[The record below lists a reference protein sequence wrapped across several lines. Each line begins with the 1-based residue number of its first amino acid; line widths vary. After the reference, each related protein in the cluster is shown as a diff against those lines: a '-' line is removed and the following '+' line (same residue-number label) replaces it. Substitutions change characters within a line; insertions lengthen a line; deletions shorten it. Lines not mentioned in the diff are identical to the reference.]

1 MPTIRI
7 QGIDGN
13 QNRLSYSGGD
23 IWANIAAPQGRPI
36 WDGSRPIIIVGLALY
51 MAGYGGN
58 RTARVYVANTD
69 GSVRSESQWFTAYG
83 SNLADGFY
91 GYSVEWGHN
100 NSYGQ
105 LGVRVGMLAQ
115 SGLLR
120 YGWNGLGGSQVHQ
133 GGSVLQNNATLA
145 GNLEYIQ
152 APTEPRPNDPGQIS
166 PAEAVVSWQW
176 PVDDG
181 GSPVTGYLIQ
191 YADNPQFNGY
201 GQLTTNGN
209 TFSARIKNLHPGTW
223 YFRFL
228 ATNRVTAMA
237 GKASAVSVVK
247 QLTLVAPPGEP
258 GDTDSWQRF
267 GVLPAGMQDQ
277 TNTGLRRI
285 ELTVAE
291 GDVRQAIAK
300 ENYVITGNPIMPA
313 DQHGAKRVVSGLTVG
328 KVYRVRARGMY
339 VGNLAGPS
347 LYQLGVVGVGWGEPV
362 DFLPANTPYSFDS
375 FEWIATATS
384 HEIAFRLAQNAQ
396 RAGYAKMEDF
406 AIFDVALEEMPSGSR
421 YRLQNTVYE
430 SSLLNHFDLANNSVG
445 ARWWVDRFGVTQFSA
460 DLGEGLVVATFSDER
475 GAGLLEYVDIDTA
488 LDTRDIVNDLDL
500 TNMGAVLGEDG
511 WESDEETRTYQNLTS
526 IATYGPRRE
535 TVETNLY
542 DDDAYAGSIDL
553 RANAIVGDDGTLQR
567 KVTRI
572 RWNAQEDPATAGA
585 LEVYAS
591 VNVWRRGVLYP
602 CRIAAIQHDLTPTR
616 WMITLD
622 LIER

>member
-13 QNRLSYSGGD
+13 QNQQSWSGGD
-23 IWANIAAPQGRPI
+23 IWANVGAPQGRAI
-36 WDGSRPIIIVGLALY
+36 WDGSRPIIIVGLGLY

-58 RTARVYVANTD
+58 RTAKVYVANSD
-69 GSVRSESQWFTAYG
+69 GSVRSESSWFTAYG

-91 GYSVEWGHN
+91 GRSVGWGHGD
-100 NSYGQ
+100 SRG
-105 LGVRVGMLAQ
+105 LAIRVGMVPQ

-120 YGWNGLGGSQVHQ
+120 YGWNGLGGSQVYS
-133 GGSVLQNNATLA
+133 GGSVLQNNATLGGA
-145 GNLEYIQ
+145 IEYHE
-152 APTEPRPNDPGQIS
+152 APTEPRINNPGQAS
-166 PAEAVVSWQW
+166 PTQVDLSWQW

-181 GSPVTGYLIQ
+181 GTAITGYLIQ
-191 YADNPQFNGY
+191 YATNPQFTGY
-201 GQLTTNGN
+201 RQLTTNGN
-209 TFSARIKNLHPGTW
+209 TFRTIIGGLNPGTW
-223 YFRFL
+223 YFRIL
-228 ATNRVTAMA
+228 ATNAVTAMA
-237 GKASAVSVVK
+237 GKSSNPSATK
-247 QLTLVAPPGEP
+247 QITLVAPPGEP
-258 GDTDSWQRF
+258 GDTDEWVRF
-267 GVLPAGMQDQ
+267 GALPAGMQDQ

-285 ELTVAE
+285 EVTLGE
-291 GDVRQAIAK
+291 DDIRPAIAK
-300 ENYVITGNPIMPA
+300 ENYVITGSPTLLE

-375 FEWIATATS
+375 FEWIATDTS

-406 AIFDVALEEMPSGSR
+406 AIFDVALEEMPSGSS

-460 DLGEGLVVATFSDER
+460 DLGEGLVAATFSDER

-542 DDDAYAGSIDL
+542 DEDAYAGSIAL

-591 VNVWRRGVLYP
+591 VNVWRRGILYP